1 MILGNWKLTLQN
13 PLNKEIIT
21 IPAQV
26 PGNAIADLY
35 RNGII
40 EDPFFADNSV
50 RMRPFEF
57 IDWEYS
63 TQFRKVE
70 KEADEKLYLNF
81 EGIDTI
87 ADVFVN
93 GEKIGSA
100 NNMFIAHKFE
110 LPENLQEVNELKVK
124 IYSPITEAR
133 KYSYPPANFAMP
145 YNFESLHIRRAAH
158 TYGWDIFPRLIG
170 AGLWRKVEIVKEK
183 PIRWGDVYLFTSSLM
198 ENSARIILDWNF
210 YADNVVV
217 LDGFEAEL
225 RMKCKNSSFT
235 HHFPMRFIKGVC
247 NMIIENPL
255 LWHVI
260 GTGEQN
266 LYDVELDL
274 IYNGEVVD
282 CKKWRSG
289 IRTVELRRTDVLDR
303 DRNGQFHFYV
313 NNREVFLK
321 GSNWVPTEALHGEET
336 SEKFRAIL
344 ELFKESNSNVIRC
357 WGGGVY
363 EDNEFFDLCDE
374 MGFLIWQD
382 FMFACAFNPQDD
394 EFLSR
399 VKIDA
404 EAVVKKLRHHP
415 SLGLWCGDNEVDV
428 FISWSHTLR
437 KRFSPEKNRIT
448 REVLPEVLR
457 LYDTARDYLPSSPYF
472 PPSLNVLYDD
482 IGDKAPENHLWG
494 PRDYYKSRYY
504 IDPAALFASEIG
516 YHGMPNF
523 ESLEKFVDKSTLK
536 SKSAANNDL
545 GWICHASQPCGDV
558 KGPWAF
564 RNELMDKQVKN
575 VFGYMP
581 DDVETFVGASQI
593 VQAEAKK
600 FFIENFRLTRDR
612 RSGLIWWN
620 MIDGWPQFSDSVVD
634 YYFSKKLAF
643 DYIKNIQQP
652 LIIGIREPEIDGI
665 SHTVVAVND
674 SSVALSGDYTIYN
687 GDTKEEVARGEFAV
701 GENTLQKLPQVKLR
715 NGEIYIIK
723 WNCNGETYFNHY
735 QAGIPPF
742 DSEKYVRVMSEFY
755 PKLKKFKKF

>member
-1 MILGNWKLTLQN
+1 MILSNWQLTFQH
-13 PLNKEIIT
+13 PETKQKIT

-26 PGNAIADLY
+26 PGNALADLF

-40 EDPFFADNSV
+40 EDPFFSDNSV
-50 RMRPFEF
+50 KLRPFEF

-63 TQFRKVE
+63 TVFGKIDKQEGENLFI
-70 KEADEKLYLNF
+70 NF

-87 ADVFVN
+87 AEIFVN

-110 LPENLQEVNELKVK
+110 LPKNLGDENVLTVK
-124 IYSPITEAR
+124 ISSPITEAR
-133 KYSYPPANFAMP
+133 KYPYPTANFAMP
-145 YNFESLHIRRAAH
+145 YNFESLYIRRAAH
-158 TYGWDIFPRLIG
+158 TYGWDIFPRLVG

-183 PIRWGDVYLFTSSLM
+183 PIRWGDVYLFTSSLL
-198 ENSARIILDWNF
+198 ENGARMVLDWHF
-210 YADNVVV
+210 EADKVVE
-217 LDGFEAEL
+217 LDGFEAVL
-225 RMKCKNSSFT
+225 RMKCKDSSFIEK
-235 HHFPMRFIKGVC
+235 FPMRFIKGTRTFV
-247 NMIIENPL
+247 IENPL

-260 GTGEQN
+260 GTGDQN

-282 CKKWRSG
+282 CKKWRTG
-289 IRTVELRRTDVLDR
+289 IRVVELRRTDLLDK
-303 DRNGQFHFYV
+303 DRKGQFHFYV
-313 NNREVFLK
+313 NNRLVFLK
-321 GSNWVPTEALHGEET
+321 GSNWVPTEALHGEEK
-336 SEKFRAIL
+336 SEKFRKIL
-344 ELFKESNSNVIRC
+344 ELFKESNCNSVRC

-374 MGFLIWQD
+374 LGLLVWQD

-394 EFLSR
+394 EFLGR
-399 VKIDA
+399 VRVEA

-448 REVLPEVLR
+448 REVLPEVVR

-472 PPSLNVLYDD
+472 PPSLNVLTDD
-482 IGDKAPENHLWG
+482 LSDKAPENHLWG

-504 IDPAALFASEIG
+504 IDPAAIFASEIG

-523 ESLEKFVDKSTLK
+523 ENLDKFVDKSTLK
-536 SKSAANNDL
+536 SKSEANKDL
-545 GWICHASQPCGDV
+545 GWICHASQPCGDLS
-558 KGPWAF
+558 GPWKF
-564 RNELMDKQVKN
+564 RLELMDKQVNN
-575 VFGYMP
+575 VWHKLP
-581 DDVETFVGASQI
+581 DDMITFIGASQI

-600 FFIENFRLTRDR
+600 FFIENFRLNSER
-612 RSGLIWWN
+612 RTGIIWWN
-620 MIDGWPQFSDSVVD
+620 MIDGWPQFSDAVVD

-643 DYIKNIQQP
+643 DYIKNSQQP
-652 LIIGIREPEIDGI
+652 LLIGIREPEIDGI
-665 SHTVVAVND
+665 QHQLVAVND
-674 SSVALSGDYTIYN
+674 SSVALTGDYVVYN
-687 GDTKEEVARGEFAV
+687 GDTMEEVAKGEFAID
-701 GENTLQKLPQVKLR
+701 ENTLQKLPIVKLK

-723 WNCNGETYFNHY
+723 WTCNGKEYFNHY

-742 DSEKYVRVMSEFY
+742 DSEKYLRVMGEFY
-755 PKLKKFKKF
+755 PQIKNFKKF